1 MKSMECLM
9 SLISYIGMFVISM
22 QLMWIFTSMDILEM
36 IILAAIGSLVVY
48 IPLGIK
54 NDKQEK
60 RKR

>member
-54 NDKQEK
+54 IDKQEK

>member
-1 MKSMECLM
+1 M

-54 NDKQEK
+54 IDKQEK